1 MRAAI
6 RIGGMINAPLRMLLI
21 EMVFAPGKEKRD
33 RARGIASRLQR
44 GLNRFRGI
52 PFSCR
57 IGPIIRHAKYCPICF
72 QSNASLL
79 NSKASLLRVHLRAI
93 KDRPYQQ
100 CFSSTHHHGC
110 FFMLPC
116 TKNFPLQCVKLCL
129 KQSAMLQAWLEA
141 ILSQSISG
149 RQEKA
154 DRVTANRNILSLRFF
169 LPGYFCVISPV
180 VIPA

>member
-1 MRAAI
+1 
-6 RIGGMINAPLRMLLI
+6 
-21 EMVFAPGKEKRD
+21 MVFAPGKEQRH
-33 RARGIASRLQR
+33 RARGIPSRLQR
-44 GLNRFRGI
+44 GLKRFRGI

-110 FFMLPC
+110 FFMPLYAL
-116 TKNFPLQCVKLCL
+116 NFPLSCFKLRL
-129 KQSAMLQAWLEA
+129 KLPSAKNGVAAARQEAFRADRHFSNALNDPFNA

-154 DRVTANRNILSLRFF
+154 DRVAANRNILSLRFF